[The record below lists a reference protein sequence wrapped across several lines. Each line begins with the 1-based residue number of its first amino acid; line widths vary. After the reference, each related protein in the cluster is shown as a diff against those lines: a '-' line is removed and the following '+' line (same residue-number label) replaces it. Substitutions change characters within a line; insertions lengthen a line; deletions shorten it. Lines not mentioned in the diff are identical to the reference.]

1 MVVAAVGGSCVVT
14 GTAWARQL
22 LMWRRVV
29 RAFSTRSRRARQ
41 ERLQGQDEQA
51 LDYVANR
58 KFAKSLEHAPSV
70 AALHETVRREVEADG
85 LDSRLMTPRNVSM
98 IVYRVGQLHHL
109 LGDAHDDGFRNMVVD
124 LVDRNMLKFMTP
136 SLSSLIRSIGDWSLW
151 EKPPGL
157 CTQIA
162 RHLFVQPKL
171 RAPTLCRA
179 LPGMATV
186 GVTDDDIWNN
196 ALKCFQLCGARS
208 CLRVVASLTVCAPD
222 RQLPHMNGDQLSPCL
237 HAVVRTGRG
246 DVDFFTVMSNHVK
259 LRAFSYDS
267 RCVGQLSMSFARAKD
282 RCPDLT
288 SLFDH
293 LAQQVT
299 VLVSHSRPAPAHDQR
314 RRCVSCPCTARSTF
328 AMSPGRSS
336 LSRPARRSCSMLL
349 RTGLSPAPTGSPQR
363 YCSTCTER

>member
-1 MVVAAVGGSCVVT
+1 
-14 GTAWARQL
+14 
-22 LMWRRVV
+22 MWRRVV

-196 ALKCFQLCGARS
+196 ALKCFQL
-208 CLRVVASLTVCAPD
+208 
-222 RQLPHMNGDQLSPCL
+222 QLPHMNGDQLSPCL

-293 LAQQVT
+293 LAQQALRQLPMYGTLDLRDVTRAFVIVSPGKKELFDAIANRVVACSDRFSPT
-299 VLVSHSRPAPAHDQR
+299 VLLDVYRALKSVGVSNDALDEVCGKVTPADP
-314 RRCVSCPCTARSTF
+314 SPF
-328 AMSPGRSS
+328 AS
-336 LSRPARRSCSMLL
+336 A
-349 RTGLSPAPTGSPQR
+349 QQ
-363 YCSTCTER
+363 